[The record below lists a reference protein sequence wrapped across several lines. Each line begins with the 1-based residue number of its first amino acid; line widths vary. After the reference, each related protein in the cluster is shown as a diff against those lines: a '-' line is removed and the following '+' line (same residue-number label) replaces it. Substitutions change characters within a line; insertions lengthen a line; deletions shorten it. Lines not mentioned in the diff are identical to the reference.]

1 MSLLALTAV
10 ITVALTAT
18 APLNT
23 AGWFM
28 IDAPTLRELVAEHRL
43 LGCPH
48 RVGVRF
54 LTSWSLLAFYG
65 SEC

>member
-10 ITVALTAT
+10 ITAALTAT

-43 LGCPH
+43 LGCPSAAANKPC
-48 RVGVRF
+48 
-54 LTSWSLLAFYG
+54 TNMPAAA
-65 SEC
+65 C